1 MRKFIILLCALVA
14 SINISAQTKEKQDSL
29 NIPVFLVDGVEVQN
43 IDNLDQKDIISV
55 NVIKNSDFNKLFY
68 PRTGGVMLIT
78 TKSKKYLK
86 PIIQKY
92 QENMKKAKSD
102 REPGQVYIR

>member
-1 MRKFIILLCALVA
+1 MRKFIILLCAIVA

-43 IDNLDQKDIISV
+43 IDNLDQKDIISM

-68 PRTGGVMLIT
+68 PRTGGVILIT

-86 PIIQKY
+86 PIIQKH
-92 QENMKKAKSD
+92 QDEMKKANDNKKS
-102 REPGQVYIR
+102 GKVYIR

>member
-29 NIPVFLVDGVEVQN
+29 NIPVYLVDGVEVQN
-43 IDNLDQKDIISV
+43 INNLDQKDIISM
-55 NVIKNSDFNKLFY
+55 NVIKNGDFNKLFY
-68 PRTGGVMLIT
+68 PRTGGVILIT

-86 PIIQKY
+86 PIIQKH
-92 QENMKKAKSD
+92 QDEMKKANDNKKS
-102 REPGQVYIR
+102 GKVYIR

>member
-1 MRKFIILLCALVA
+1 MRKFIILLCALLA

-55 NVIKNSDFNKLFY
+55 NVIKNGDFNKLFY
-68 PRTGGVMLIT
+68 PLTGGVILIT

-86 PIIQKY
+86 PIIQKH
-92 QENMKKAKSD
+92 QDEIKKANDNKKS
-102 REPGQVYIR
+102 GKVYIR

>member
-1 MRKFIILLCALVA
+1 MRKFIILICALVA

-55 NVIKNSDFNKLFY
+55 NVILDYSFLHHNQRPIVAVITVNSYYWVWFL
-68 PRTGGVMLIT
+68 
-78 TKSKKYLK
+78 
-86 PIIQKY
+86 
-92 QENMKKAKSD
+92 
-102 REPGQVYIR
+102 

>member
-29 NIPVFLVDGVEVQN
+29 NIPVFLVDGVELQN
-43 IDNLDQKDIISV
+43 IDNLDQKDIISM

-68 PRTGGVMLIT
+68 PRTGGVILIT

-86 PIIQKY
+86 PILQKH
-92 QENMKKAKSD
+92 QDEMKKANDNKKS
-102 REPGQVYIR
+102 GKIYIR